1 MGLIP
6 GSGIYPGRG
15 YSDPR
20 RYSCLENP
28 VDRGAWRATVYGATK
43 SRIRWKQLS
52 TYTLCVRV
60 RRTQSLRARV
70 WVHVCVCVYHP
81 WESRGPGPQRE
92 ITPRIKVQGR
102 FLSPRG
108 EWALEPGKKRGEPE
122 PQRGKW
128 GLPHKGDAVHA
139 GVPQLLEPHGLEREG
154 GEACRARNSCR

>member
-70 WVHVCVCVYHP
+70 WVHMCVCVCVPSLGEQRTRAPERDHAQNQ
-81 WESRGPGPQRE
+81 GPGAIPL
-92 ITPRIKVQGR
+92 T
-102 FLSPRG
+102 
-108 EWALEPGKKRGEPE
+108 
-122 PQRGKW
+122 
-128 GLPHKGDAVHA
+128 
-139 GVPQLLEPHGLEREG
+139 ERRVGSGTRKEESG
-154 GEACRARNSCR
+154 A